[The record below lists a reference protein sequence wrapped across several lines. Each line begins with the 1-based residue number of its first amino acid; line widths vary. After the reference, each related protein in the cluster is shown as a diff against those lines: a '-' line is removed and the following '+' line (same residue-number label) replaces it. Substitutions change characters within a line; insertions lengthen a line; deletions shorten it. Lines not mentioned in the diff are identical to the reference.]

1 MTITEAQIGVEVVR
15 SKGDYVVG
23 RTGSIVAIDADKNRA
38 QVAWQR
44 ETTTWV
50 ALASMEL
57 SSIPYEIAVTQ
68 KDKWSRKVPKYVRT
82 A

>member
-1 MTITEAQIGVEVVR
+1 MNITEAQIGVEVVR

-57 SSIPYEIAVTQ
+57 ATIPYEIVATQ

>member
-1 MTITEAQIGVEVVR
+1 MTISEAQIGVEVVR

-23 RTGSIVAIDADKNRA
+23 RTGSIVAIDADKKRA
-38 QVAWQR
+38 QVAW
-44 ETTTWV
+44 EFGPTTWV

-57 SSIPYEIAVTQ
+57 TSIPYEMLVIQ
-68 KDKWSRKVPKYVRT
+68 KDKYSKVHKYKRI

>member
-1 MTITEAQIGVEVVR
+1 MTTLEAQIGVEVVR

-23 RTGSIVAIDADKNRA
+23 RKGLIVAIDADKNRA
-38 QVAWQR
+38 QVAWHK

-50 ALASMEL
+50 SLASMEL
-57 SSIPYEIAVTQ
+57 ASIPYEIKVSQ
-68 KDKWSRKVPKYVRT
+68 KDKWSRKTWKYVKT

>member
-38 QVAWQR
+38 QVAWSFGPI
-44 ETTTWV
+44 TWV

-57 SSIPYEIAVTQ
+57 ASIPYEIAVTQ
-68 KDKWSRKVPKYVRT
+68 KDKWSSKVPKYVRT